1 MRTDRKFPLV
11 SLSAGRVRQQ
21 TGISLVIVLVFLV
34 ILSIL
39 GVTGM
44 QNATFASRIAGNE
57 ADRTV
62 AFQAAEAA
70 LRDAENDIRGLNY
83 DSTNPAACTS
93 CRADLISRG
102 NGFSTTCSLGR
113 CVQSGSTQLWEDSTI
128 WDSSSTR
135 SVVYGTYTNAPA
147 FNGGVSQVVVRQPRY
162 ILEYFDQGGYS
173 VYRITAMGFGA
184 NESTRA
190 LLQSAVKVKAV

>member
-1 MRTDRKFPLV
+1 MRTERTFLLV
-11 SLSAGRVRQQ
+11 SPPGGHARQQ
-21 TGISLVIVLVFLV
+21 AGISLVIVLVFLV

-57 ADRTV
+57 ADRTL

-83 DSTNPAACTS
+83 DSNVPANCTACRT
-93 CRADLISRG
+93 DLISRG
-102 NGFSTTCSLGR
+102 NGFSTACSLGR
-113 CVQSGSTQLWEDSTI
+113 CVQSGATQLWEDSTI

-135 SVVYGTYTNAPA
+135 SVTYGTYTNAPA
-147 FNGGVSQVVVRQPRY
+147 LQVVVRQPRY
-162 ILEYFDQGGYS
+162 ILEYFDQGGFA

-184 NESTRA
+184 NDSTRA